1 MTDLSFVTLTDFD
14 TENPVVMQMLHVQQK
29 IKLVP
34 SHVDNNA
41 NSKCWN
47 VQPMLTHRPDLL
59 KDVPAFVDVHADMN
73 PQRFDVLRFFFYNKL
88 QTALVSEADSPQL
101 RTLRAASLC
110 IRHQF

>member
-1 MTDLSFVTLTDFD
+1 MMCEWVEDCMTDLSFVTLTDFD

-73 PQRFDVLRFFFYNKL
+73 PQRFDVLRFFFFTISCRPHSFQKL
-88 QTALVSEADSPQL
+88 TARSFGP
-101 RTLRAASLC
+101 
-110 IRHQF
+110 